1 MRHLETLNEKE
12 ITEEVSIKKK
22 NSSFKNDAEKHA
34 EMKEKY
40 ELLHIATNVLN
51 FVCIKKI
58 NI

>member
-1 MRHLETLNEKE
+1 MNEKE

>member
-1 MRHLETLNEKE
+1 MKRRLQRKFLL
-12 ITEEVSIKKK
+12 KKK
-22 NSSFKNDAEKHA
+22 KRSFKNDAEKHA

>member
-1 MRHLETLNEKE
+1 MKRRLQRKFLL
-12 ITEEVSIKKK
+12 KKK

>member
-1 MRHLETLNEKE
+1 MNEKE
-12 ITEEVSIKKK
+12 ITEEVSIKKKK

>member
-1 MRHLETLNEKE
+1 MNEKE

-22 NSSFKNDAEKHA
+22 KCSFKNGAEKHA